1 MIWLTKIIISLVN
14 AYILWYIYMLK
25 KDKCKCSEDWR
36 RDFIFYFSLFYIFSI
51 ICFLLFPDIFYQNL
65 RLVILSKV
73 LLGILLLVNIYCLYT
88 YSQKLDTEECKCADD
103 FGRYFMKAFSFFYIV
118 VIVLVFGFMINYYVK
133 GEYKNIKKIKRLHSR
148 VSNNNLE
155 KIVIVNKIN

>member
-1 MIWLTKIIISLVN
+1 
-14 AYILWYIYMLK
+14 MLK
-25 KDKCKCSEDWR
+25 KNKCKCSEDWR

-65 RLVILSKV
+65 KLVILSKV
-73 LLGILLLVNIYCLYT
+73 ILGILLIVNIYCLYT
-88 YSQKLDTEECKCADD
+88 YSQKLDTEECKCADE
-103 FGRYFMKAFSFFYIV
+103 FGQHFMKAFSFFYIV
-118 VIVLVFGFMINYYVK
+118 VILFVFAYLINYYVK

-155 KIVIVNKIN
+155 KIVIVDKVE